1 MADAGRERVLSTDGR
16 GAKTGSP
23 RRLKPVLY
31 TVADM
36 SCLFCKIVEGSIPS
50 KAVYQDEQCY
60 AFLDIDPKAPLHVL
74 VIPRK
79 HIASLAAAE
88 AEDSA
93 LLGHLLWVAAEIARK
108 NGLVD
113 GYRVVISTGPDGGQ
127 TVDHLHLHVLGGRA
141 MHWPPG

>member
-1 MADAGRERVLSTDGR
+1 
-16 GAKTGSP
+16 
-23 RRLKPVLY
+23 
-31 TVADM
+31 M
-36 SCLFCKIVEGSIPS
+36 SCLFCRIIEGSIPS

-60 AFLDIDPKAPLHVL
+60 AFQDIDPKAPVHVL

-88 AEDSA
+88 AEDTA
-93 LLGHLLWVAAEIARK
+93 LLGHLLSAAAEIARK
-108 NGLVD
+108 NGLAN
-113 GYRVVISTGPDGGQ
+113 GYRVVISTGKDGGQ